1 MLSKLNSVAD
11 RVLSAL
17 VPRREAGACGPVCYD
32 SGYICFSPVDGS
44 GGEWILCH
52 DPCHQVP
59 TYAYCSG

>member
-17 VPRREAGACGPVCYD
+17 APKREAGACGPVCTAVAILVSGQGACVLYD
-32 SGYICFSPVDGS
+32 CY
-44 GGEWILCH
+44 

-59 TYAYCSG
+59 HFMYCA